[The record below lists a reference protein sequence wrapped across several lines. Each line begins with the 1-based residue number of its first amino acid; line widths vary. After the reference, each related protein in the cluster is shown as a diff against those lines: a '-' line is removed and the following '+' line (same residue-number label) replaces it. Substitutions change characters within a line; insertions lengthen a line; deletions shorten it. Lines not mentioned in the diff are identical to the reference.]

1 VRNAN
6 KIKTKTSTG
15 ITNIAIITYTEPNVK
30 IVFNTFSFAVV
41 KLSTNVLS

>member
-15 ITNIAIITYTEPNVK
+15 TANIAIVTYTEPDIK
-30 IVFNTFSFAVV
+30 RAFNTFSFAAV
-41 KLSTNVLS
+41 KLSANVLS